1 MIFNDL
7 LKKNYNNNKEK
18 YNKIN
23 FSIDS
28 YLINT
33 FKGDD
38 YTTNI
43 KYKFFY
49 AKNILRHKYIDHDYK
64 ELFIELF
71 NTTQRQY
78 FGLLKMKQMWKYK
91 TTKDYEVY
99 TVHSHQQ

>member
-49 AKNILRHKYIDHDYK
+49 EKNILQHKYNFKNKCESIQSTVCTS
-64 ELFIELF
+64 L
-71 NTTQRQY
+71 
-78 FGLLKMKQMWKYK
+78 LLKI
-91 TTKDYEVY
+91 
-99 TVHSHQQ
+99 HINLHFPC